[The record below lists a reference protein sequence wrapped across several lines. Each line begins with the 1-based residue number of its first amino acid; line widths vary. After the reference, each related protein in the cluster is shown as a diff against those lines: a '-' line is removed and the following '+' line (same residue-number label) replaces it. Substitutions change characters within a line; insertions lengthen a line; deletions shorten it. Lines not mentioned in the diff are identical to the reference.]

1 MHTPREPKQLSLD
14 LSRRGESPED
24 IRAWSPEDIR
34 AWAHAVTDRIMRQR
48 RRARRSHLDE
58 AADAGF
64 DTWEEYRGER

>member
-1 MHTPREPKQLSLD
+1 MHTPREPKQLTLD

-24 IRAWSPEDIR
+24 IRAWWLAYVASLEGP
-34 AWAHAVTDRIMRQR
+34 RQSVR
-48 RRARRSHLDE
+48 RTRLDD

>member
-1 MHTPREPKQLSLD
+1 MHTPREPKQLTLD
-14 LSRRGESPED
+14 LSRL
-24 IRAWSPEDIR
+24 RASREDIR

-48 RRARRSHLDE
+48 RRARRSHLDA

>member
-1 MHTPREPKQLSLD
+1 MHTPREPKQLTLD
-14 LSRRGESPED
+14 LSRRGE
-24 IRAWSPEDIR
+24 SPEDIR

-48 RRARRSHLDE
+48 LHGGWKGLDA

>member
-1 MHTPREPKQLSLD
+1 MRTPREPKQLTLD

-24 IRAWSPEDIR
+24 IRAW
-34 AWAHAVTDRIMRQR
+34 AWSLADMARLADPR
-48 RRARRSHLDE
+48 RPVRRTRLDD

>member
-24 IRAWSPEDIR
+24 IRAW
-34 AWAHAVTDRIMRQR
+34 AYAVTDRIMRQR

>member
-1 MHTPREPKQLSLD
+1 MRTPREPKQLSLD

-24 IRAWSPEDIR
+24 IRVWAR
-34 AWAHAVTDRIMRQR
+34 AVVASLVGQRQS
-48 RRARRSHLDE
+48 ARRTRLDD

>member
-14 LSRRGESPED
+14 LSRRGESPKD
-24 IRAWSPEDIR
+24 IRTWAWSLADMARLDEGP
-34 AWAHAVTDRIMRQR
+34 RQS
-48 RRARRSHLDE
+48 ARRTRLDD

>member
-1 MHTPREPKQLSLD
+1 MRTPREPKQLTLD

-24 IRAWSPEDIR
+24 IRAWAR
-34 AWAHAVTDRIMRQR
+34 AVVASLVGQRQSVR
-48 RRARRSHLDE
+48 RTRLDD

>member
-1 MHTPREPKQLSLD
+1 MRTPREPKQLTLD

-24 IRAWSPEDIR
+24 IRAW
-34 AWAHAVTDRIMRQR
+34 AWSLSDMARLVGP
-48 RRARRSHLDE
+48 RRSVRRTRLDD

>member
-24 IRAWSPEDIR
+24 IRV
-34 AWAHAVTDRIMRQR
+34 WAHAVVARLVGQRQSVR
-48 RRARRSHLDE
+48 RTRLDD